1 MSFKIAEKLSK
12 PLFRDM
18 KSKFYNIF
26 EEYAVIYENTSI
38 PVYILSDNKSFLE
51 VLKSIDLTKEEYDI
65 LYFEKYGVK
74 GNNYNKSIHTVNYL
88 WAPIEE
94 VVLLYYY
101 EISNYIS

>member
-18 KSKFYNIF
+18 KLQFYNIF
-26 EEYAVIYENTSI
+26 EEYAVICENTS
-38 PVYILSDNKSFLE
+38 VTSYILCDNESLIE
-51 VLKSIDLTKEEYDI
+51 VLKSVNLTKEEYDL
-65 LYFEKYGVK
+65 LYFEKYGIK
-74 GNNYNKSIHTVNYL
+74 ENRYNKLKHNVHHL

-101 EISNYIS
+101 EINNS

>member
-18 KSKFYNIF
+18 KSKFYSIF
-26 EEYAVIYENTSI
+26 EEYAVINENSNI
-38 PVYILSDNKSFLE
+38 PVFILSDNESLVE
-51 VLKSIDLTKEEYDI
+51 VLKSIGLTKQEYDL

-74 GNNYNKSIHTVNYL
+74 ETKYYKSNHTVDYL
-88 WAPIEE
+88 WGPIEE

-101 EISNYIS
+101 EISNS